1 MAKEVK
7 APRKDCKQRKVTEDY
22 NCHTTCEKYLA
33 FQAYREALNADK
45 AKKYATERKMRR
57 YF

>member
-1 MAKEVK
+1 MK
-7 APRKDCKQRKVTEDY
+7 APCKDCPDRKVTKDY
-22 NCHTTCEKYLA
+22 NCHTTGEKYLA
-33 FQAYREALNADK
+33 FRAYREALNADK

>member
-7 APRKDCKQRKVTEDY
+7 APCKDCKERKVTEDY
-22 NCHTTCEKYLA
+22 NCHTYCEKYLA
-33 FQAYREALNADK
+33 FQEYRKEVAESII
-45 AKKYATERKMRR
+45 KKYAVEPKRRR